1 MFVSSRTVSMM
12 DFPAWTPMTGRFGQT
27 GRGKTTLHGVMLLG
41 RTPLCLALLPGV
53 LACWYT
59 TCIENE
65 KVSLRD

>member
-1 MFVSSRTVSMM
+1 MFVRFRAVSMM
-12 DFPAWTPMTGRFGQT
+12 GFPACTPMTGRFGQT